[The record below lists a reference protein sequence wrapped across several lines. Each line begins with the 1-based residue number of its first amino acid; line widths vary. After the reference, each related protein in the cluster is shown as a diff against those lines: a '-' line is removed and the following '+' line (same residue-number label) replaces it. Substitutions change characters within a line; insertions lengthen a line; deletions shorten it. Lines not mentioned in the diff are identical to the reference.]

1 MLVGLAQREVV
12 SSFLAMPAAVHP
24 HQPQQD
30 RDQPQPGLRRGRSL
44 ARSGLALLAGLLTA
58 LVLVFGAPRA
68 ALAEHGEPIRWELR
82 DASQE
87 LIVGRARLR
96 YEPGLERAA
105 HSLADRLPGWW
116 SAIEESL
123 GRDLD
128 DSLTIHLVRHAGMV
142 ARATGM
148 PVWVS
153 GVAHSASGEI
163 AISMHDPD
171 GSRSDLDTLLR
182 HELVHVALHRATN
195 GAALPRWF
203 HEGVAESL
211 ANEVS
216 LMRAE
221 ALAGAVFGAGVP
233 SLDRIEAEFHGDARQ
248 ASVAYAAARDFTT
261 WLRYHDA
268 DEAQFRQLLSQL
280 HNGREFR
287 QAFKDAYG
295 VALAELDRDWRS
307 GLFGRFVWLPLL
319 GSGSLPFLLVG
330 PVVVFAWIRRRRRL
344 AADWARLEAEDQ
356 AERAA
361 RFAHMAHMGAVGS
374 W

>member
-1 MLVGLAQREVV
+1 MGV
-12 SSFLAMPAAVHP
+12 
-24 HQPQQD
+24 
-30 RDQPQPGLRRGRSL
+30 
-44 ARSGLALLAGLLTA
+44 LTA
-58 LVLVFGAPRA
+58 MLLMFGAPRL
-68 ALAEHGEPIRWELR
+68 ALAEHGEPISWDLS

-96 YEPGLERAA
+96 YEPGLEDAA
-105 HSLADRLPGWW
+105 YELAEHLPGWW
-116 SAIEESL
+116 SEIEIAL

-128 DSLTIHLVRHAGMV
+128 DRMTIHLVSHAGMV

-153 GVAHSASGEI
+153 GVAHPPRGEI
-163 AISMHDPD
+163 AISMHNPD

-182 HELVHVALHRATN
+182 HELVHVGLHRATG
-195 GAALPRWF
+195 GAELPRWF

-221 ALAGAVFGAGVP
+221 ALAGAVFGTGVP
-233 SLDRIEAEFHGDARQ
+233 PIGQMEAAFHGDAHQ
-248 ASVAYAAARDFTT
+248 ASVAYAAARDFAT
-261 WLRYHDA
+261 WLRYYDP

-280 HNGREFR
+280 HNGREFE
-287 QAFKDAYG
+287 QAFQDAYG
-295 VALAELDRDWRS
+295 MPLVELDKQWRA
-307 GLFGRFVWLPLL
+307 GLFGRFVWFPLL
-319 GSGSLPFLLVG
+319 GSGSLPFLLHG
-330 PVVVFAWIRRRRRL
+330 PVVAFAWVPRRKRL

-361 RFAHMAHMGAVGS
+361 RLEQVGALGWS
-374 W
+374 